1 MQGGKDTVWPA
12 SFPGEGARSSR
23 ADFPA
28 ALAASPAAPCPLCS
42 GSASGAPA
50 GPGRAGPRRAGS
62 SARSVTARPG
72 AGTRVR
78 PSPAARPAWSP
89 RRPPAKVLRAPPCP
103 AQSGAHLSAAGSSS
117 GRSCRHSCSAA
128 RLRRWDGAALG
139 IHQPPARRGSFL
151 PFFPPS
157 PRWSSCCCCCRR
169 CGMKG

>member
-1 MQGGKDTVWPA
+1 MQGGKDTVRPA
-12 SFPGEGARSSR
+12 SFPGEGARSSG

-42 GSASGAPA
+42 RSPRGA
-50 GPGRAGPRRAGS
+50 GPGRAGS
-62 SARSVTARPG
+62 SGRSATARPG
-72 AGTRVR
+72 ADTRVR
-78 PSPAARPAWSP
+78 PSPAARPAWFS
-89 RRPPAKVLRAPPCP
+89 RRSPAKVLRAPPCP

-117 GRSCRHSCSAA
+117 GRSCRYSCSAA
-128 RLRRWDGAALG
+128 RLRRWDGAVLG

-151 PFFPPS
+151 PFSPPS